1 MIIKSPTAQ
10 DLPALRRLWQQAFGD
25 PDSFVDRFFTKG
37 FSAARCR
44 CLWENKQPAAAL
56 YWFDCS
62 YKAQKLA
69 YIYGV
74 ATDTAFRRKGFC
86 HQLMKDTLQHLS
98 ALGYAGAVL
107 VPAGEALRAFYGKMG
122 FYNFGGIRE
131 FTCVQGGQS
140 VVLRKIAAKEY
151 AALREDF
158 LPAGSVLQEGAA
170 MDFLSTYADF
180 YAGDNILFSLYREEE
195 SAFIA
200 EFLGDVSLVA
210 SVLQALNIPQGRFR
224 VPGSDPFAMY
234 YPLTD
239 PFQIP
244 AYFGHA
250 LD

>member
-1 MIIKSPTAQ
+1 
-10 DLPALRRLWQQAFGD
+10 
-25 PDSFVDRFFTKG
+25 
-37 FSAARCR
+37 
-44 CLWENKQPAAAL
+44 
-56 YWFDCS
+56 
-62 YKAQKLA
+62 
-69 YIYGV
+69 
-74 ATDTAFRRKGFC
+74 
-86 HQLMKDTLQHLS
+86 MKDTLQHLS
-98 ALGYAGAVL
+98 TLGYAGVVL
-107 VPAGEALRAFYGKMG
+107 VPAGEALRSFYGQMG

-131 FTCVQGGQS
+131 FTCVQGGQR
-140 VVLRKIAAKEY
+140 VALRKIAVEEY
-151 AALREDF
+151 AALRKNF

-170 MDFLSTYADF
+170 MNFLSTYTDF
-180 YAGDNILFSLYREEE
+180 YAGDNILFSLYREED

-200 EFLGDVSLVA
+200 EFLGDVSLAA